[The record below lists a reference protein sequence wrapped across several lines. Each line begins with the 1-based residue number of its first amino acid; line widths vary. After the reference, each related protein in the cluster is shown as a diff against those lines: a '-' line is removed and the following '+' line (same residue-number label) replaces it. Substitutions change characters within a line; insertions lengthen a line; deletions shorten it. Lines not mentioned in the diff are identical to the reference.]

1 MSHRVAVLDKDS
13 CHSRKC
19 NLECISFCP
28 VNKTGSD
35 CIVLGEDA
43 KAVISEEL
51 CTGCGICVKKCP
63 FEAITILNLA
73 TELGEEKV
81 HQYGINTYRLYKLPV
96 PKKNSVVGLVGR
108 NGVGKSTAL
117 NILAGSLKPN
127 LGKYDSPPEW
137 DEIIDQFQGTELRS
151 HFESIAQG
159 NLRVSIKPQ
168 AVYLIPKVWNG
179 TVRGLLEK
187 TAPSSSSQISE
198 ISDTLYLKECLDRN
212 VSELSGGELQRTA
225 VAVASLKEADL
236 YLFDEPSSY
245 NDVFQRM
252 RVSQAISELAKK
264 ASVILVEHDLSFLDY
279 LSDYIHI
286 LYGEPGVYGIVSAI
300 QSART
305 GINELLEGYLQTENT
320 RFRDQPVRFEIY
332 SPIEDQSETPTICQY
347 TELTK
352 SFENFK
358 LRVEPA
364 EIKMGQ
370 VLGVLG
376 ANALGKTTFLKI
388 LSGLEP
394 PTSGSVNSLSKIA
407 YKPQYLSADSD
418 LDVITYFKSINKNA
432 DSGLVQA
439 QLIAPL
445 NLGKLFEKR
454 ISNLSGG
461 ELQKVA
467 IVATLLQDASIFAFD
482 EPSAFIDVE
491 DRLVLAKAIQRFV
504 RSMGKT
510 AIVIDHDIQLVDI
523 VADSLM
529 IFSGEPGKSGNASR
543 PLGKNEGMNAFL
555 QNLGIT
561 YRRDVNTGRPRVNKP
576 GSKLDRT
583 QKDEGK
589 YYYVGKVSPERE
601 AASATRESQGS
612 EGRERGASSG
622 TKKKAE

>member
-35 CIVLGEDA
+35 CIVLGQDT

-81 HQYGINTYRLYKLPV
+81 HQYGINTYRLYKLPI

-117 NILAGSLKPN
+117 NILSGSLKPN
-127 LGKYDSPPEW
+127 LGNYEGQPSW
-137 DEIIDQFQGTELRS
+137 DTIIDEFQGTELRS
-151 HFESIAQG
+151 HFEAISQG
-159 NLRVSIKPQ
+159 KLRVSIKPQ
-168 AVYLIPKVWNG
+168 AVYLIPKVWTG
-179 TVRGLLEK
+179 TVRALLEK
-187 TAPSSSSQISE
+187 TAGSSRDVSE
-198 ISDTLYLKECLDRN
+198 VADSLSLKESLDRS

-225 VAVASLKEADL
+225 VAVASLRDADL

-252 RVSQAISELAKK
+252 NVSKTIGELAKK
-264 ASVILVEHDLSFLDY
+264 AAVILVEHDLSFLDY

-286 LYGEPGVYGIVSAI
+286 LYGEPGVYGIVSSI

-305 GINELLEGYLQTENT
+305 GINELLEGYLQVENV
-320 RFRDQPVRFEIY
+320 RFRDQPVRFDIY
-332 SPIEDQSETPTICQY
+332 SPIENETETPVICSY
-347 TELTK
+347 DRLTK
-352 SFENFK
+352 DYGSFSLE
-358 LRVEPA
+358 VEPA

-370 VLGVLG
+370 VVGVLG
-376 ANALGKTTFLKI
+376 ANALGKTTFFKV
-388 LSGLEP
+388 LSGVEP
-394 PTSGSVNSLSKIA
+394 PTSGHVEAMSKVA
-407 YKPQYLSADSD
+407 YKPQYLSADTD
-418 LDVITYFKSINKNA
+418 TDVITYFRSINKNV
-432 DSGLVQA
+432 DSGLIQT
-439 QLIAPL
+439 QLITPL
-445 NLGKLFEKR
+445 TLNKLFEKQLK
-454 ISNLSGG
+454 NLSGG

-467 IVATLLQDASIFAFD
+467 IVGTLLQDAQIFAFD

-491 DRLVLAKAIQRFV
+491 DRIVLAKAIQRFV

-510 AIVIDHDIQLVDI
+510 ALVIDHDIQLVDI

-529 IFSGEPGKSGNASR
+529 IFSGEPGRHGHASK
-543 PLGKNEGMNAFL
+543 PLAKNEGMNTFL
-555 QNLGIT
+555 RELGIT
-561 YRRDVNTGRPRVNKP
+561 YRRDVTTGRPRVNKP
-576 GSKLDRT
+576 ESKLDRM
-583 QKDEGK
+583 QKEDQK
-589 YYYVGKVSPERE
+589 YYYVGKVQAAAE
-601 AASATRESQGS
+601 AEKPS
-612 EGRERGASSG
+612 
-622 TKKKAE
+622 K